1 MNLTQVRSGEHF
13 LVMMLMTG
21 LKNCFGCCL
30 DQAASL
36 IEDLHVKGCGEDA
49 RTVQDN
55 ALYLDSS

>member
-1 MNLTQVRSGEHF
+1 MDLTQVRSDEHF

-36 IEDLHVKGCGEDA
+36 IEDIRVKGCGEDA
-49 RTVQDN
+49 RTV
-55 ALYLDSS
+55 L

>member
-21 LKNCFGCCL
+21 LSNCFGCCL

-36 IEDLHVKGCGEDA
+36 IEDLRVKGCGEDA
-49 RTVQDN
+49 RTV
-55 ALYLDSS
+55 L